1 MSNGA
6 VVAGGLVFLA
16 VAATSVVMFGN
27 VGATTN
33 NLPVR
38 YPLLWIKSFIFHSFT
53 YFSLLHTSR
62 WLLFSVH
69 CQACPLMRK
78 FSSSSICFMPSF
90 INSCMNL
97 DLSCTL

>member
-38 YPLLWIKSFIFHSFT
+38 YPLLWIKSFLFHSFT
-53 YFSLLHTSR
+53 YFSLVTYIQVASV
-62 WLLFSVH
+62 FS
-69 CQACPLMRK
+69 AL
-78 FSSSSICFMPSF
+78 SSMSI
-90 INSCMNL
+90 
-97 DLSCTL
+97 DA